1 MKESNDH
8 TMDHIDQQWKE
19 MEERWGNV
27 FKTVYHINWRT
38 GLPMDSFVNNMEIKY
53 ESIRLNN
60 KTARKGFFTTDTKGV
75 SVRFGFVNTSRWTRS
90 DCL

>member
-8 TMDHIDQQWKE
+8 IDQQLKE

-38 GLPMDSFVNNMEIKY
+38 GLPIDSFVNKY
-53 ESIRLNN
+53 GN
-60 KTARKGFFTTDTKGV
+60 KI
-75 SVRFGFVNTSRWTRS
+75 
-90 DCL
+90 